1 MWGELRG
8 SFGNFL
14 IGWVLKSFCY
24 KCFFEVFLK
33 CLVFC
38 KGFGKGRVFVYKN
51 VVRKK
56 VFILLLDEL
65 FFLLEEN
72 IEILNFK

>member
-1 MWGELRG
+1 M
-8 SFGNFL
+8 
-14 IGWVLKSFCY
+14 
-24 KCFFEVFLK
+24 FEVFLK
-33 CLVFC
+33 CLVFR

-72 IEILNFK
+72 IEILNFKELIVSVFVEFEFVV